1 MPGRPSHSD
10 KSETRYQVEMKEGTD
25 RTEAAPQKSPGRQPE
40 SQVPG
45 DLHKRLVRSDLELPL
60 WVIAGFVI
68 GVVLEV
74 ASASVY
80 IIAIVVLAAIVRLYL
95 EKARTNSRPGLAM
108 VPLFLFGWGLGLL
121 VRAVAA

>member
-1 MPGRPSHSD
+1 MTDTNQESDHVITTRLNMEDGRP
-10 KSETRYQVEMKEGTD
+10 EPEATMG
-25 RTEAAPQKSPGRQPE
+25 RTG
-40 SQVPG
+40 G
-45 DLHKRLVRSDLELPL
+45 LVRSDLELPL
-60 WVIAGFVI
+60 WAIAGFVI

-95 EKARTNSRPGLAM
+95 EKAQTNSRPGLAM

>member
-1 MPGRPSHSD
+1 
-10 KSETRYQVEMKEGTD
+10 MKKDTD
-25 RTEAAPQKSPGRQPE
+25 RTEAAPRQSTGRKLE
-40 SQVPG
+40 SQVSG
-45 DLHKRLVRSDLELPL
+45 DSHKGLLRSDLELPL
-60 WVIAGFVI
+60 WAIAGFVV

-80 IIAIVVLAAIVRLYL
+80 IIAIVVLVSIGRLYM
-95 EKARTNSRPGLAM
+95 EKTKVNSRPGLTM